1 MKRLVFVT
9 LLLNAAYAQVGIR
22 SFYDDNGQLF
32 RALDSTGNLV
42 EYDYDAAGNPT
53 QIRRSVVAPASLSI
67 LNLVPQRGGANTT
80 VTIYGQ
86 NFSSLAAGDTVMFN
100 GVAATVI
107 SASST
112 ALVVSAPNGVT
123 TGPVSVTV
131 NGVTV
136 TSGALNYTVPNSTSI
151 TSISPNFGFAGQTL
165 TIQVQGSGLTG
176 AGFAFQGGAIAVAN
190 VSVASDTQAS
200 FTATVGQLPGQF
212 VLVARGYN
220 GASSSTATSA
230 NTFHAFEPAGANYT
244 LLNLSVFNANIPA
257 GTNPYAP
264 AGSNAQFLLFS
275 TNNTDPGTQSVP
287 HLSIL
292 PLPSTTGRASP
303 GSAADGLAASGIQR
317 LVAGQ
322 TVAVSLRSSGGFL
335 PLLQFL
341 VNGVALASS
350 TSGYLD
356 TYFTA
361 PFNVTSLTLQ
371 ATAQTVSGAQVESAP
386 VEVMV
391 SQDRGITI
399 SGRALDAFGRPL
411 PGAALEW
418 QANGL
423 TAEYFPFSQPLN
435 EVPDLTGLTPAR
447 TVYFSALNYP
457 NPRQVFGQDPMGAGL
472 GPNYAVRLHGR
483 LNVPMAGGHGFQ
495 LNAQMGAQLSIDGS
509 IVLDSSAAFRDT
521 ILTAGEHDLEV
532 IYYNSGAAAAVQLLW
547 TPPGEAQQIVPPSAF
562 ETTVSAGTAGSD
574 SRFAVTVPG
583 ALTGVRM
590 SLTKGT
596 GSVVRDQ

>member
-1 MKRLVFVT
+1 MKRLLLVT

-42 EYDYDAAGNPT
+42 EYDYDLAGNPT
-53 QIRRSVVAPASLSI
+53 QIRRSVVAPGSLSI

-86 NFSSLAAGDTVMFN
+86 NFSSVAAGDTVMFN

-112 ALVVSAPNGVT
+112 ALVVSTPNGVT

-136 TSGALNYTVPNSTSI
+136 SSGTLNYTVPNSTSI

-176 AGFAFQGGAIAVAN
+176 ASFAFQGGAIAVAN
-190 VSVASDTQAS
+190 VSISSDTQAS
-200 FTATVGQLPGQF
+200 FTARVGQLPGQF
-212 VLVARGYN
+212 VLVAQGYN
-220 GASSSTATSA
+220 GASSSTAASG
-230 NTFHAFEPAGANYT
+230 NVFHAFQPAGNNYIV
-244 LLNLSVFNANIPA
+244 LNLSVFNTNIPA

-275 TNNTDPGTQSVP
+275 TSNTDPGTKSVP

-292 PLPSTTGRASP
+292 PLPGTNEPASP
-303 GSAADGLAASGIQR
+303 GPAAVGIQT
-317 LVAGQ
+317 LAAGQ
-322 TVAVSLRSSGGFL
+322 TVAVSLRSSAGFL
-335 PLLQFL
+335 PGLQLL
-341 VNGVALASS
+341 VNGVSLASS

-361 PFNVTSLTLQ
+361 PYHVASLTFQ
-371 ATAQTVSGAQVESAP
+371 STARTMSGEPSESAP
-386 VEVMV
+386 VEVAV
-391 SQDRGITI
+391 SRDRGITI
-399 SGRALDAFGRPL
+399 SGRALDAFGRPM

-423 TAEYFPFSQPLN
+423 TAEYFAFNQPLS
-435 EVPDLTGLTPAR
+435 EIPDLTGLTPAR
-447 TVYFSALNYP
+447 TAYFSALNYP
-457 NPRQVFGQDPMGAGL
+457 NPQQVFGKDPMGVGL
-472 GPNYAVRLHGR
+472 GPNYAVRFHSK
-483 LNVPMAGGHGFQ
+483 LNAPVAGQYGFQ
-495 LNAQMGAQLSIDGS
+495 LNAQMGAQLSLDGS

-521 ILTAGEHDLEV
+521 MLTAGEHDLEV
-532 IYYNSGAAAAVQLLW
+532 IYFNSGGAAAVQLLW

-562 ETTVSAGTAGSD
+562 ETTGSAGTAGPD

-590 SLTKGT
+590 LLTKGA
-596 GSVVRDQ
+596 GSVVQDQ